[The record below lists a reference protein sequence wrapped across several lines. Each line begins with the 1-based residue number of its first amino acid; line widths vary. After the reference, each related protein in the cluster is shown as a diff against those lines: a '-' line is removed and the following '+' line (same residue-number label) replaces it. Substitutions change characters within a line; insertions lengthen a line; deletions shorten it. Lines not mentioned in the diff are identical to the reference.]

1 MANKHWTK
9 LPLVVAI
16 AGAFVSPLS
25 QAEESV
31 TTDDVLVTAAR
42 VERELMDVNMS
53 VSVIT
58 QKEIENNGA
67 QTIADLLKDMPGV
80 EVTTDGSQGSKR
92 IMIRGEKTFSTLVMI
107 DGQRITEQKSMSGT
121 PILIDPS
128 QVERIEVIKGPA
140 SVLYGSDALGG
151 AINIITKKGNGKKAV
166 EGTVTAGYNSS
177 NDGGNASAQI
187 FGTAGGW
194 DYRIGASYE
203 GGRDLKLAHGKAEG
217 TDFET
222 KSANAYLAY
231 HVNDN
236 HVFGA
241 SVDYFDLD
249 FNSSSPD
256 MTLDE
261 FYVHV
266 PEWKRLKVGAFDE
279 IRYVNKYLSKIR
291 TDVFYQKATK
301 YMDNHVGAFM
311 GPGKFMINDNA
322 ADNTLKQFGA
332 SIQADWTL
340 TDKLYLITGYDL
352 SYEKLDA
359 ESTSFTRGNMGRPI
373 NMDKY
378 LFYRG
383 NLLTQALYASADYN
397 VTDTVTLNFGTRH
410 TYVRTDMKQA
420 DGYSISSGKTSNIQQ
435 TTGKKTDG
443 QFVFNAGVLWHPRND
458 LTLRAAWSQGFR
470 VPLLQ
475 ERYVDTTMGQTRT
488 VRVGNPDLKPEKSNN
503 FEIGARWV
511 SGPATVD
518 AAIFYN
524 RVTDLIT
531 AKPINKKTSM
541 MMNVAKSETIGMEFT
556 GSYLLGNSGFE
567 PHLAFALLHRTYKE
581 NGESTS
587 KTGRPG
593 FTATYGV
600 KWAGDVN
607 WGRARA
613 DLFARSSSSAE
624 DSVNRYS
631 GWTTLNLTGGF
642 DFGPQNRYSINAGFY
657 NILNKDYVTPFSFYE
672 AGRYGEVKFV
682 ARF

>member
-67 QTIADLLKDMPGV
+67 QTIADLLTDMPGV

-311 GPGKFMINDNA
+311 GPGKFMTNDNA

-397 VTDTVTLNFGTRH
+397 VTDTVTLNFGTRY

-475 ERYVDTTMGQTRT
+475 ERYVDTTMGQTHT

>member
-397 VTDTVTLNFGTRH
+397 VTDTVTLNFGTRY

-613 DLFARSSSSAE
+613 DLFACSSSSAE

>member
-80 EVTTDGSQGSKR
+80 EVTTDGSQGSKH

-397 VTDTVTLNFGTRH
+397 VTDTVTLNFGTRY

>member
-397 VTDTVTLNFGTRH
+397 VTDTVTLNFGTRY

-420 DGYSISSGKTSNIQQ
+420 DGYSISSSKTSNIQQ

>member
-1 MANKHWTK
+1 M
-9 LPLVVAI
+9 
-16 AGAFVSPLS
+16 
-25 QAEESV
+25 
-31 TTDDVLVTAAR
+31 
-42 VERELMDVNMS
+42 
-53 VSVIT
+53 
-58 QKEIENNGA
+58 
-67 QTIADLLKDMPGV
+67 
-80 EVTTDGSQGSKR
+80 
-92 IMIRGEKTFSTLVMI
+92 
-107 DGQRITEQKSMSGT
+107 
-121 PILIDPS
+121 
-128 QVERIEVIKGPA
+128 
-140 SVLYGSDALGG
+140 LYGSDALGG

-397 VTDTVTLNFGTRH
+397 VTDTVTLNFGTRY

>member
-397 VTDTVTLNFGTRH
+397 VTDTVTLNFGTRY

-420 DGYSISSGKTSNIQQ
+420 DGYSISSGKTSNI
-435 TTGKKTDG
+435 
-443 QFVFNAGVLWHPRND
+443 
-458 LTLRAAWSQGFR
+458 
-470 VPLLQ
+470 
-475 ERYVDTTMGQTRT
+475 
-488 VRVGNPDLKPEKSNN
+488 
-503 FEIGARWV
+503 
-511 SGPATVD
+511 
-518 AAIFYN
+518 
-524 RVTDLIT
+524 
-531 AKPINKKTSM
+531 
-541 MMNVAKSETIGMEFT
+541 
-556 GSYLLGNSGFE
+556 
-567 PHLAFALLHRTYKE
+567 
-581 NGESTS
+581 
-587 KTGRPG
+587 
-593 FTATYGV
+593 
-600 KWAGDVN
+600 
-607 WGRARA
+607 
-613 DLFARSSSSAE
+613 
-624 DSVNRYS
+624 
-631 GWTTLNLTGGF
+631 
-642 DFGPQNRYSINAGFY
+642 
-657 NILNKDYVTPFSFYE
+657 
-672 AGRYGEVKFV
+672 
-682 ARF
+682 

>member
-397 VTDTVTLNFGTRH
+397 VTDTVTLNFGTRY

>member
-80 EVTTDGSQGSKR
+80 EVTTDGSQGSKH

-397 VTDTVTLNFGTRH
+397 VTDTVTLNFGTRY

-524 RVTDLIT
+524 RMTDLIT

>member
-397 VTDTVTLNFGTRH
+397 VTDTVTLNFGTRY

-607 WGRARA
+607 WCRARA

>member
-397 VTDTVTLNFGTRH
+397 VTDTVTLNFGTRY

-458 LTLRAAWSQGFR
+458 LTLRAVWSQGFR

>member
-241 SVDYFDLD
+241 SVDYFDVD

-397 VTDTVTLNFGTRH
+397 VTDTVTLNFGTRY

>member
-53 VSVIT
+53 MSVIT

-397 VTDTVTLNFGTRH
+397 VTDTVTLNFGTRY

-613 DLFARSSSSAE
+613 DLFARSSSSAV

>member
-397 VTDTVTLNFGTRH
+397 VTDTVTLNFGTRY

-518 AAIFYN
+518 AAIFYS

>member
-107 DGQRITEQKSMSGT
+107 DGQRITEQKSMSGA

-397 VTDTVTLNFGTRH
+397 VTDTVTLNFGTRY

>member
-397 VTDTVTLNFGTRH
+397 VTDTVTLNFGTRY

-657 NILNKDYVTPFSFYE
+657 NILNKDYVTPSSFYE

>member
-166 EGTVTAGYNSS
+166 EGAVTAGYNSS

-397 VTDTVTLNFGTRH
+397 VTDTVTLNFGTRY

>member
-311 GPGKFMINDNA
+311 GPGKLMINDNA

-397 VTDTVTLNFGTRH
+397 VTDTVTLNFGTRY

>member
-1 MANKHWTK
+1 
-9 LPLVVAI
+9 
-16 AGAFVSPLS
+16 
-25 QAEESV
+25 
-31 TTDDVLVTAAR
+31 
-42 VERELMDVNMS
+42 
-53 VSVIT
+53 
-58 QKEIENNGA
+58 
-67 QTIADLLKDMPGV
+67 
-80 EVTTDGSQGSKR
+80 
-92 IMIRGEKTFSTLVMI
+92 
-107 DGQRITEQKSMSGT
+107 
-121 PILIDPS
+121 
-128 QVERIEVIKGPA
+128 
-140 SVLYGSDALGG
+140 
-151 AINIITKKGNGKKAV
+151 
-166 EGTVTAGYNSS
+166 
-177 NDGGNASAQI
+177 
-187 FGTAGGW
+187 
-194 DYRIGASYE
+194 
-203 GGRDLKLAHGKAEG
+203 
-217 TDFET
+217 
-222 KSANAYLAY
+222 
-231 HVNDN
+231 
-236 HVFGA
+236 
-241 SVDYFDLD
+241 
-249 FNSSSPD
+249 
-256 MTLDE
+256 
-261 FYVHV
+261 
-266 PEWKRLKVGAFDE
+266 
-279 IRYVNKYLSKIR
+279 
-291 TDVFYQKATK
+291 
-301 YMDNHVGAFM
+301 
-311 GPGKFMINDNA
+311 
-322 ADNTLKQFGA
+322 
-332 SIQADWTL
+332 
-340 TDKLYLITGYDL
+340 
-352 SYEKLDA
+352 
-359 ESTSFTRGNMGRPI
+359 
-373 NMDKY
+373 MDKY

-397 VTDTVTLNFGTRH
+397 VTDTVTLNFGTRY

>member
-1 MANKHWTK
+1 
-9 LPLVVAI
+9 
-16 AGAFVSPLS
+16 
-25 QAEESV
+25 
-31 TTDDVLVTAAR
+31 
-42 VERELMDVNMS
+42 
-53 VSVIT
+53 
-58 QKEIENNGA
+58 
-67 QTIADLLKDMPGV
+67 
-80 EVTTDGSQGSKR
+80 
-92 IMIRGEKTFSTLVMI
+92 MIRGEKTFSTLVMI

-397 VTDTVTLNFGTRH
+397 VTDTVTLNFGTRY

>member
-397 VTDTVTLNFGTRH
+397 VTDTVTLNFGTRY

-475 ERYVDTTMGQTRT
+475 ERYVDTTMGQTHT

>member
-1 MANKHWTK
+1 
-9 LPLVVAI
+9 
-16 AGAFVSPLS
+16 
-25 QAEESV
+25 
-31 TTDDVLVTAAR
+31 
-42 VERELMDVNMS
+42 
-53 VSVIT
+53 
-58 QKEIENNGA
+58 
-67 QTIADLLKDMPGV
+67 
-80 EVTTDGSQGSKR
+80 
-92 IMIRGEKTFSTLVMI
+92 
-107 DGQRITEQKSMSGT
+107 MSGT

-397 VTDTVTLNFGTRH
+397 VTDTVTLNFGTRY

>member
-249 FNSSSPD
+249 FNSSSLD

-397 VTDTVTLNFGTRH
+397 VTDTVTLNFGTRY

>member
-166 EGTVTAGYNSS
+166 KGTVTAGYNSS

-352 SYEKLDA
+352 SYEKLEA

-397 VTDTVTLNFGTRH
+397 VTDTVTLNFGTRY

>member
-397 VTDTVTLNFGTRH
+397 VTDTVTLNFGTRY

-631 GWTTLNLTGGF
+631 GWTTLNLTGGL

>member
-340 TDKLYLITGYDL
+340 TDKLYLITGYNL

-397 VTDTVTLNFGTRH
+397 VTDTVTLNFGTRY

>member
-80 EVTTDGSQGSKR
+80 EVTTDGSPGSKR

-397 VTDTVTLNFGTRH
+397 VTDTVTLNFGTRY

>member
-397 VTDTVTLNFGTRH
+397 VTDTVTLNFGTRY

-524 RVTDLIT
+524 HVTDLIT

>member
-397 VTDTVTLNFGTRH
+397 VTDTVTLNFGTRY

-556 GSYLLGNSGFE
+556 GSYLLGKSGFE

>member
-1 MANKHWTK
+1 MANKHWIK

-397 VTDTVTLNFGTRH
+397 VTDTVTLNFGTRY

>member
-231 HVNDN
+231 HVNGN

-397 VTDTVTLNFGTRH
+397 VTDTVTLNFGTRY

>member
-359 ESTSFTRGNMGRPI
+359 ESTSFTWGNMGRPI

-397 VTDTVTLNFGTRH
+397 VTDTVTLNFGTRY

>member
-1 MANKHWTK
+1 
-9 LPLVVAI
+9 
-16 AGAFVSPLS
+16 
-25 QAEESV
+25 
-31 TTDDVLVTAAR
+31 
-42 VERELMDVNMS
+42 
-53 VSVIT
+53 
-58 QKEIENNGA
+58 
-67 QTIADLLKDMPGV
+67 
-80 EVTTDGSQGSKR
+80 
-92 IMIRGEKTFSTLVMI
+92 MI

-397 VTDTVTLNFGTRH
+397 VTDTVTLNFGTRY

>member
-58 QKEIENNGA
+58 QKEIENSGA

-249 FNSSSPD
+249 FSSSSPD

-397 VTDTVTLNFGTRH
+397 VTDTVTLNFGTRY

-657 NILNKDYVTPFSFYE
+657 NILNKDYVTPSSFYE

>member
-291 TDVFYQKATK
+291 MDVFYQKATK

-397 VTDTVTLNFGTRH
+397 VTDTVTLNFGTRY

>member
-397 VTDTVTLNFGTRH
+397 VTDTVTLNFGTRY

-613 DLFARSSSSAE
+613 DLFALSSSSAE

>member
-397 VTDTVTLNFGTRH
+397 VTDTVTLNFGTRY

-657 NILNKDYVTPFSFYE
+657 NILNKDYITPFSFYE

>member
-67 QTIADLLKDMPGV
+67 QTIADFLKDMPGV

-397 VTDTVTLNFGTRH
+397 VTDTVTLNFGTRY

>member
-203 GGRDLKLAHGKAEG
+203 CGRDLKLAHGKAEG

-397 VTDTVTLNFGTRH
+397 VTDTVTLNFGTRY

>member
-397 VTDTVTLNFGTRH
+397 VADTVTLNFGTRY

>member
-107 DGQRITEQKSMSGT
+107 DGQRITEEKSMSGT

-397 VTDTVTLNFGTRH
+397 VTDTVTLNFGTRY